1 MRLSASDWIDGAW
14 DLEQTTDFT
23 KLLKQAGAE
32 FHARVFRRHF
42 SATKNHDRPGLSGA
56 FRQTHQ
62 ARSTGLP
69 TIAVGLITEPQHAE
83 EVLQA
88 DDADMVALGRSFL
101 YKPRWGWEAAAA
113 LGGQVQATQQ
123 YWRSLPREA
132 AGIFGDAKIGMR

>member
-1 MRLSASDWIDGAW
+1 MHFAKHI
-14 DLEQTTDFT
+14 
-23 KLLKQAGAE
+23 KQ
-32 FHARVFRRHF
+32 
-42 SATKNHDRPGLSGA
+42 
-56 FRQTHQ
+56 Q
-62 ARSTGLP
+62 TGLP
-69 TIAVGLITEPQHAE
+69 TIAVGLITEPKHAE

-88 DDADMVALGRSFL
+88 GDADMVALGRSFL